1 MTVAPQARTSLHDDT
16 PAISVVVPT
25 FRRPELLDRC
35 LRALMAQDLPA
46 ATYEIIV
53 ADDGPSRTTR
63 RQLARLQAPH
73 GPRLRYVPVT
83 ATQGPAAARNQGW
96 RIARAPVVA
105 FTDDDTVP
113 DRGWLKAGL
122 AALSGGAAAATGRV
136 VIPLSDPP
144 TDYERNESGL
154 AHAEFV
160 TANCFVT
167 RAALEDVGGFDERF
181 EMAWRE
187 DSDLQFALLSR
198 GLPIVPAPRALVVHP
213 VRPAPRGICLRQQ
226 RKVMYDALLYK
237 KWPGLYRQR
246 IRRHTRWDY
255 LAAVGSLAVA
265 AIAGA
270 LGARR
275 VAWTAGACWAGYT
288 LAFCAIRLRGTSR
301 EPAHVAEMLVT
312 SALIPPLSTFWRVAG
327 ALRFRSRLP

>member
-1 MTVAPQARTSLHDDT
+1 MTPAFEARASQRDDT

-35 LRALMAQDLPA
+35 LRALLAQDLPP
-46 ATYEIIV
+46 ATYEIVV
-53 ADDGPSRTTR
+53 ADDGPSRVTR
-63 RQLARLQAPH
+63 RLLARLQDPH

-96 RIARAPVVA
+96 RAARAPVVA

-122 AALSGGAAAATGRV
+122 QALAGGAAAATGRV
-136 VIPLSDPP
+136 VMPLSDPP

-154 AHAEFV
+154 TRAEFV

-167 RAALEDVGGFDERF
+167 KAALQEVGGFDERF
-181 EMAWRE
+181 KVAWRE
-187 DSDLQFALLSR
+187 DSDLQFALISR
-198 GLPIVPAPRALVVHP
+198 ALPIVPAPRAMVVHP
-213 VRPAPRGICLRQQ
+213 VRPAPRGVSLRQQ

-237 KWPGLYRQR
+237 KWPGLYRQH
-246 IRRHTRWDY
+246 IRAHTRWDY
-255 LAAVGSLAVA
+255 LAATGSLVVA
-265 AIAGA
+265 SVAGL

-301 EPAHVAEMLVT
+301 APAHVADMLVT
-312 SALIPPLSTFWRVAG
+312 SALIPPVSMFWRVAG
-327 ALRFRSRLP
+327 ALRFGSRLP